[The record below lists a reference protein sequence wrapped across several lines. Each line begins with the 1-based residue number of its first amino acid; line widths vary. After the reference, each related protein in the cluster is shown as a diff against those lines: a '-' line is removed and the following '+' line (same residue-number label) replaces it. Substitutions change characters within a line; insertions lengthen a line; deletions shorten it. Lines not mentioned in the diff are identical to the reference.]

1 MAITAGLPAY
11 KGLAVAQDGFSIR
24 PGWSDAAL
32 TTGLTKGD
40 LYIGFQGSVTRIGI
54 CWSTGSDGVKY
65 IRTRSKS
72 FASATA

>member
-1 MAITAGLPAY
+1 MAITNGSVY
-11 KGLAVAQDGFSIR
+11 KGLALGINGITVR
-24 PGWSDAAL
+24 PGWTTAAL

-40 LYIGFQGSVTRIGI
+40 LMIGFSGSVPRIGI
-54 CWSTGSDGVKY
+54 CSSTAAQTVKY